1 LKYSSAVLKENNSD
15 EDGRKYPMN
24 GSIIKASLQIVT
36 LIDMAAPRRSAP
48 RRMNVQTQGLLAK
61 ANIPTT
67 TDSIFTDSKPTEQPM
82 VIRAPGDPIS
92 NSNRAMMKFSQLI
105 MMCIALAAIWGG
117 LFQIA
122 FADDATNSDF
132 LILFLG
138 GLLSAGIAIGWI
150 EAQSKKNDHVLYEVQ
165 DYMLGIGFFF
175 ATVGTIWGSRWVI
188 GFVTGEGWTEL
199 FGSAAEFNAKGW
211 IDGDTGIWV
220 DWHPNAKAIYVQTAA
235 MLALIF
241 AEIQLLKR
249 FKGATG
255 FGRAVAA
262 YSPILV
268 LLAAGMGP
276 WMKWTDNI
284 ISYEMGLSL
293 ILLCFAAME
302 MALRSNKA
310 LNFVV
315 VAVVSG
321 FIPII
326 FEVFN
331 TNAESNGAGG
341 AISLLIFIIA
351 IQGYYASRQELRSEL
366 IQKASIVLV
375 GEIVFAMYIARIENL
390 NLHLGPI
397 KSTELGIENIFG
409 LSVALWVAVLIFYFP
424 AVQQR
429 RVPWMP
435 IGLAAALVMLPNDGS
450 MVPWAITLLMVP
462 YMLFI
467 AKATRRWVAD
477 YTFSALALA
486 YFFTDLFA
494 NFNNTPLSETFGF
507 DGMQVIIPIA
517 LFCIS
522 EFARQNDKISP
533 WTHLVM
539 LGSLVLSRTILQAE
553 DWFMPWIF
561 IAYMLYLSRSTF
573 SRLSMESPW
582 EEKMQATLVS
592 VIAFV
597 SMTILA
603 LLDRIEV
610 PASLEQIPLPE
621 YFNYQIFIIGA
632 LGYWALY
639 ASREIELDL
648 GLLFNWTKRFAI
660 SAPLYDPETNSWNV
674 ANAGEVSERED
685 WVEKNSWSQLTRIS
699 LLIPFFMMSFSLIT
713 MVNPWGNEFDWD
725 GAESLITD
733 PWALL
738 LLFPIIGLVLEI
750 KNMEIISSVVRS
762 AGVWVLFTI
771 ALPLS
776 VSFNILRSEMQ
787 FLEKYQDTTWV
798 PIPIM
803 YDIILLSAPLY
814 VNWLITKRGI
824 DEDHLSVN
832 ADAWAMLGLLGLACL
847 DTSGG
852 LLIISMLGLVTVRC
866 VKHRH
871 VWPLMLSPIAL
882 FIVNSHWLDSAGIAR
897 YIIEMTN
904 PSTYDFAEYGFLSL
918 TQLGGIFITLQMV
931 YVLIM
936 DNKYV
941 QQSENGRE
949 PMPWF
954 GVWGWA
960 LVGVISAS
968 SSVGWIPAILF
979 AYLII
984 NSWMSGKLETIVALH
999 IGFMFSLLIGM
1010 GYEEIF
1016 DEFSMAF
1023 SWSALLTA
1031 CSALTF
1037 TLMDGKDL
1045 LFKYASKENE
1055 NELEQEKKEVIV
1067 NTLYITTYVFFI
1079 LSFEA
1084 LLGLGTLAG
1093 AVLLTRD
1100 IITKGYANAL
1110 FFVPAIHAIALANLI
1125 IQLDIDSIP
1134 IGIPIGLFL
1143 LIEGISISWLSLQ
1156 NDKMYEFKFFN
1167 WNNDE
1172 EFLDFL
1178 DRLGMAGVLSALAG
1192 IFFTFGELD
1201 QWSLA
1206 WMLTTVVLIAI
1217 GIQGYAPEH
1226 EARWRRIF
1234 GGYGSILSFV
1244 AFSIDIDSTT
1254 MQALSFVGVG
1264 LIALGWGFL
1273 TMQRLDDDDGIYEV
1287 PEGQHQVPQATVQQ
1301 TSLLAKIPE
1310 PVLEEVPEVVEEDE
1324 EVPEVVEEDEEVPE
1338 VVEEDEEV
1346 PEVVEEVSIPMPET
1360 ISTTQGFE
1368 IRLPPGKLEAILKS
1382 IAMTPHEGYKP
1393 VVGLNSNGQIVID
1406 WVSI

>member
-1 LKYSSAVLKENNSD
+1 M
-15 EDGRKYPMN
+15 G
-24 GSIIKASLQIVT
+24 IVS

-48 RRMNVQTQGLLAK
+48 RRMNEQPHGLLAK
-61 ANIPTT
+61 ANTPTPT
-67 TDSIFTDSKPTEQPM
+67 GTIFTDSKPIEQPM
-82 VIRAPGDPIS
+82 VVRAPGGVIS
-92 NSNRAMMKFSQLI
+92 DSNRTLMKFSQLI

-138 GLLSAGIAIGWI
+138 GFLSAGIAIGWI

-175 ATVGTIWGSRWVI
+175 ATVGTIWGSRWLI
-188 GFVTGEGWTEL
+188 GFVTGEGWTDI
-199 FGSAAEFNAKGW
+199 FGSQTQFNNMGW
-211 IDGDTGIWV
+211 IDESTGTWV

-241 AEIQLLKR
+241 AELQLLKR

-262 YSPILV
+262 YAPILV

-321 FIPII
+321 FIPIL

-351 IQGYYASRQELRSEL
+351 IQGYYASRKELRSEL

-375 GEIVFAMYIARIENL
+375 GEIVFAMYIANVENL
-390 NLHLGPI
+390 NLHIGPI
-397 KSTELGIENIFG
+397 KSAELGIENIFG
-409 LSVALWVAVLIFYFP
+409 LSVALWIAVLIFYFP

-450 MVPWAITLLMVP
+450 VIPWAITLLMVP

-486 YFFTDLFA
+486 FFFTDVFA
-494 NFNNTPLSETFGF
+494 NINNTPLSETFGY

-522 EFARQNDKISP
+522 EFARQNDKIST

-561 IAYMLYLSRSTF
+561 IGYMLYLARNTF
-573 SRLSMESPW
+573 SNLTIDSSW

-592 VIAFV
+592 FIAFT
-597 SMTILA
+597 SMIILTI
-603 LLDRIEV
+603 LDRIDV
-610 PASLEQIPLPE
+610 PVAFEQVPLPE
-621 YFNYQIFIIGA
+621 YFNYQIFILGA

-648 GLLFNWTKRFAI
+648 GLLFNWTKRFAV
-660 SAPLYDPETNSWNV
+660 SAPIYDAETNSWNV
-674 ANAGEVSERED
+674 PNNGEARETEN

-699 LLIPFFMMSFSLIT
+699 LLLPFFMMSFSLIT

-725 GAESLITD
+725 GAESLISY

-738 LLFPIIGLVLEI
+738 LLVPIMGLVLEI
-750 KNMEIISSVVRS
+750 KNMDVISSVVRS

-776 VSFNILRSEMQ
+776 ISFNILRSQMQ
-787 FLEKYQDTTWV
+787 YLAEYENTSWA
-798 PIPIM
+798 PIPILF
-803 YDIILLSAPLY
+803 DIMILSAPLY
-814 VNWLITKRGI
+814 VNSLITKRGI
-824 DEDHLSVN
+824 DDDHLSVN

-852 LLIISMLGLVTVRC
+852 LLILSMIGLVTVRC

-871 VWPLMLSPIAL
+871 VWPLMLSPVAF
-882 FIVNSHWLDSAGIAR
+882 FIVNSHWIESAGIAR
-897 YIIEMTN
+897 YLIEMTD
-904 PSTYDFAEYGFLSL
+904 PSTYDFVEFGFLSL
-918 TQLGGIFITLQMV
+918 TRLGGIFITLQMI

-941 QQSENGRE
+941 QQSNSERE
-949 PMPWF
+949 PLPWF

-960 LVGVISAS
+960 LVGVIGAS
-968 SSVGWIPAILF
+968 SSVGWIPAIMF

-984 NSWMSGKLETIVALH
+984 NSWINGKLETIVALH
-999 IGFMFSLLIGM
+999 IGFMISLLIGM

-1016 DEFSMAF
+1016 DDFTMAF

-1037 TLMDGKDL
+1037 TLMNSKDL
-1045 LFKYASKENE
+1045 LFKYVSNEQDKE
-1055 NELEQEKKEVIV
+1055 LTQEKREGIV
-1067 NTLYITTYVFFI
+1067 DTLYITTYVFFI

-1100 IITKGYANAL
+1100 ILLKGYANAL

-1125 IQLDIDSIP
+1125 IQLEIDSIP

-1143 LIEGISISWLSLQ
+1143 LIEGLSISWLSLQ
-1156 NDKMYEFKFFN
+1156 NDKVYEFEFFE
-1167 WNNDE
+1167 WDNDDD
-1172 EFLDFL
+1172 FLDFL

-1206 WMLTTVVLIAI
+1206 WVLTTVVLIAI
-1217 GIQGYAPEH
+1217 GIQGYAPDY
-1226 EARWRRIF
+1226 EARWRRIL

-1244 AFSIDIDSTT
+1244 AFSIDVDSTT

-1273 TMQRLDDDDGIYEV
+1273 TMQRLDDDDGIYETGEV
-1287 PEGQHQVPQATVQQ
+1287 QQAPQATIQQ
-1301 TSLLAKIPE
+1301 ASLLKEVEKLPPGEELPE
-1310 PVLEEVPEVVEEDE
+1310 IVKGQAEEVEEVEEVFEIVEEEAE
-1324 EVPEVVEEDEEVPE
+1324 EVEEV
-1338 VVEEDEEV
+1338 
-1346 PEVVEEVSIPMPET
+1346 VVEEVFVPMPET
-1360 ISTTQGFE
+1360 ISTSQGFE

-1382 IAMTPHEGYKP
+1382 IEITPHDGFKP
-1393 VVGLNSNGQIVID
+1393 VVGLNANGQIIID
-1406 WVSI
+1406 WVSL